1 MFVMSVLLDDTTFP
15 VKTAGEA
22 AAEVRT
28 GVCGRLPAVGAS
40 GMYTEK
46 GVEGRNV
53 GVGTVAV
60 TVAAAVVAAGMLVVE
75 ITSSAKLLVA
85 LAVAVDFA
93 GCIVDV
99 DKLNSLNPVE
109 C

>member
-1 MFVMSVLLDDTTFP
+1 
-15 VKTAGEA
+15 
-22 AAEVRT
+22 
-28 GVCGRLPAVGAS
+28 
-40 GMYTEK
+40 MYTEK
-46 GVEGRNV
+46 GVDGRNV
-53 GVGTVAV
+53 GVGAVAGA
-60 TVAAAVVAAGMLVVE
+60 VAAAVVAADMLVVE

-93 GCIVDV
+93 GCVADV

>member
-1 MFVMSVLLDDTTFP
+1 MSVLYDGTTFP
-15 VKTAGEA
+15 MEAGGGA
-22 AAEVRT
+22 AAVVRP
-28 GVCGRLPAVGAS
+28 GVCGRLPAVGVS

-46 GVEGRNV
+46 GVDGRNV
-53 GVGTVAV
+53 GVGTVAGA
-60 TVAAAVVAAGMLVVE
+60 VAAAVVAADMLVVE
-75 ITSSAKLLVA
+75 IASSAKLLVA

-93 GCIVDV
+93 GCVADV

>member
-1 MFVMSVLLDDTTFP
+1 MSVLLDGTTFL
-15 VKTAGEA
+15 VEAGGGA
-22 AAEVRT
+22 AAVVRT
-28 GVCGRLPAVGAS
+28 GVCGRLPAVGVP

-46 GVEGRNV
+46 GVDGRNV
-53 GVGTVAV
+53 GVGTVAGAL
-60 TVAAAVVAAGMLVVE
+60 VAADMLVVE

-93 GCIVDV
+93 GCVADV
-99 DKLNSLNPVE
+99 DKLNSLNPVK

>member
-1 MFVMSVLLDDTTFP
+1 
-15 VKTAGEA
+15 VKTPVETAT
-22 AAEVRT
+22 EVRP
-28 GVCGRLPAVGAS
+28 GVCGRLPVVGVS

-53 GVGTVAV
+53 GVGTVAGAV
-60 TVAAAVVAAGMLVVE
+60 EAAAVTAGMLVVE
-75 ITSSAKLLVA
+75 IASSAKLLVA
-85 LAVAVDFA
+85 LAADFA
-93 GCIVDV
+93 GCVVDV